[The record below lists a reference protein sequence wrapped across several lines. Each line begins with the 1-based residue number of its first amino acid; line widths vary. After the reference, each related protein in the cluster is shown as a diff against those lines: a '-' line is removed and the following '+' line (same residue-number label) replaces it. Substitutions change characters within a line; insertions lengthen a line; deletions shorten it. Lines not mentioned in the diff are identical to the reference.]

1 MNNVTGSQK
10 QAILFTHSERSVFY
24 NFIIRTKQ
32 KGEDNMKYKIQGDN
46 MPVVICALE
55 DGESIVCEA
64 GAMSWMSPN
73 MEMETKSKC
82 PLRR

>member
-1 MNNVTGSQK
+1 
-10 QAILFTHSERSVFY
+10 
-24 NFIIRTKQ
+24 
-32 KGEDNMKYKIQGDN
+32 MKYKIQGDN

-73 MEMETKSKC
+73 MKMETKGALGANNSMMVTEFKENLKL
-82 PLRR
+82 PANTFAIPAKVKKVK